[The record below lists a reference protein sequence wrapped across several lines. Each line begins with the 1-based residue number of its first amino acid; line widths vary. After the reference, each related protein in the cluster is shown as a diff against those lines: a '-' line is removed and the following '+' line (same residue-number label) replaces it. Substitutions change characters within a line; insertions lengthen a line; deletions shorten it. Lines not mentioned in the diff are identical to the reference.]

1 MVLVKNQWVKQQRLH
16 FGKGAYRKDE
26 VAMRLKSVEN
36 KCNQNVLYIINVGDY
51 QGTNFIKNILF
62 LLFMEKLIGLNIT
75 RRTPEYTFVNVFTEV
90 TCHPSES

>member
-51 QGTNFIKNILF
+51 QGTNLIKKYFI
-62 LLFMEKLIGLNIT
+62 
-75 RRTPEYTFVNVFTEV
+75 FTLYGK
-90 TCHPSES
+90 TDWSKHY